1 MEFCHIE
8 PQVFSQLLV
17 NALYSGSQFALVA
30 VGLALIYNVAGFL
43 NFAHGAVYVVAAY
56 ATYSFRL
63 VGISLFGAALF
74 GILMAALIGGVTDW
88 STYRRLR
95 SQDAS
100 PLVFLLASLGLF
112 IVIQSSVAMIFGDSV
127 VMLRSIAVSEG
138 NEVFGARITNVQVI
152 GISGSL
158 ILCSLV
164 YFWLKHTLLGMQTR
178 AVADDYELAKS
189 VGLNTDRII
198 LLVMA
203 IASILAGFSG
213 IIVAY
218 DVDLRPTMGFYP
230 LLIGVVAM
238 VIGGVDRP
246 LGSIGAAFFISISQ
260 EFAVMLFPS
269 QWKEVIV
276 FIILILFLSLKPG
289 GFLGKD
295 PIKIDQ

>member
-1 MEFCHIE
+1 
-8 PQVFSQLLV
+8 
-17 NALYSGSQFALVA
+17 
-30 VGLALIYNVAGFL
+30 
-43 NFAHGAVYVVAAY
+43 
-56 ATYSFRL
+56 
-63 VGISLFGAALF
+63 
-74 GILMAALIGGVTDW
+74 MAALIGGVTDW